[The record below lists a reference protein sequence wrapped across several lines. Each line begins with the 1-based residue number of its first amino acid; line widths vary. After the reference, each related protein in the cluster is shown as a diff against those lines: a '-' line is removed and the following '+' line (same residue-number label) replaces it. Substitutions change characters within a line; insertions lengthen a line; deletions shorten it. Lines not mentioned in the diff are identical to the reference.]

1 MGPVTDQE
9 RIDALKAELK
19 APERAAL
26 ERLANERD
34 EYKKLYKLLLE
45 ENAKLKRGLTGNTA
59 EKLPNSDAQLTLS
72 VLEMLLGNDAPSAV
86 PDSDSSGA
94 SDDEPAQRGDAE
106 VAGYRRSKPSGRAA
120 LDAAGLPEVVIEII
134 PDEV

>member
-1 MGPVTDQE
+1 MGAVTDQE
-9 RIDALKAELK
+9 RIDALKAELE

-72 VLEMLLGNDAPSAV
+72 VLEMLLGNGA

-134 PDEV
+134 PDEVKR